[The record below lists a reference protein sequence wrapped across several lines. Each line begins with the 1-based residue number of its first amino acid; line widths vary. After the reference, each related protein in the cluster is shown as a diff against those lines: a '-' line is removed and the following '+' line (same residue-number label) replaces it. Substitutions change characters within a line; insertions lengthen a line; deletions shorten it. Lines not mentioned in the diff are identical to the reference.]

1 MSEATAGFGR
11 RWNAYWSRWAPLTGW
26 LPRLVARAP
35 ATIHVKLISAFLVI
49 VTLLIAVGAVGL
61 QALSETNQNDAQVV
75 ALDRKLAAYR
85 QLQTDT
91 TTQLYSVSTALLSPN
106 AATLDTT
113 LRQLN
118 LFTYDLERLQFVAPD
133 EADLANQ
140 VSAGQKQLIAVM
152 TQAISLARAGQLSQA
167 TDLQLKQAAP
177 LADNLERL
185 TNELVNR
192 AESDIVTRTAQNQA
206 AFANSRWLIVSFAA
220 GSILLALVLGF
231 SISWSVIAPVRQ
243 INARLGEI
251 ALGDF
256 DKHVEVANRDELGP
270 LTANLNRMNDE
281 LGRLYA
287 ELNARNRDLTEA
299 LAENN
304 RLLHELEEKSKQ
316 LEIASRHK
324 SEFLA
329 NMSHELRTPLNAIIG
344 FSDVLLEK
352 MFGDLNARQADYL
365 QDILSSGRHLLDLIN
380 DILDI
385 SKVEAGRMELERTSF
400 SLAEILEHGLRMIRE
415 RAGRHSISLELDVDP
430 NLGLIAADERM
441 VKQVV
446 VNLLSNAVK
455 FTPDKGQIEVS
466 AHRAE
471 GEVRVSVRDTGVG
484 IAPEDQARIFDE
496 FQQAKHVGLKSVE
509 GTGLGLTLCKKFVEL
524 QGGRIWVDSQ
534 IGHGSTFTFTIPVW
548 ETSAPPP
555 APLPAP
561 PVAAEASGPTV
572 LIVEDDA
579 RSIELL
585 TVYLTADHFQVRV
598 ARDGEEGLAMARRL
612 RPAAIVLDIR
622 LPRVDGWDFLAE
634 AKTDP
639 DLARIPIVIV
649 SVLDERGKGFALGA
663 SGYIVKP
670 ASREDLL
677 ATLHRLTLPP
687 RTVEA
692 APKVLVIDDD
702 PLALELV
709 EAVLCPQGYTV
720 LKAAGGEDG
729 LAQARQMLPRLII
742 LDILMPGVDGFA
754 VVQRLRV
761 DVATA
766 AIPIVI
772 LTSKTMTR
780 EDKERLNG
788 QISFL
793 AQKAEFSRVAFVE
806 MVRGLCSANP
816 G

>member
-1 MSEATAGFGR
+1 MSGAALSFGR
-11 RWNAYWSRWAPLTGW
+11 RWSAFRARWTPLTGW

-35 ATIHVKLISAFLVI
+35 ATIHVKLISSFLVI
-49 VTLLIAVGAVGL
+49 VALLIAVGAVGL
-61 QALSETNQNDAQVV
+61 QALSATNQNDAQVV
-75 ALDRKLAAYR
+75 ALDKKLAAYR

-91 TTQLYSVSTALLSPN
+91 NFQLYSVSTALLSPD

-118 LFTYDLERLQFVAPD
+118 LFTYDLERIQFVAPD
-133 EADLANQ
+133 EVDLANQ

-152 TQAISLARAGQLSQA
+152 TQALSLARAGQVSQA
-167 TDLQLKQAAP
+167 TNLQLTQAAP
-177 LADNLERL
+177 LANNLERL

-192 AESDIVTRTAQNQA
+192 AESDVVTRTAQNQA
-206 AFANSRWLIVSFAA
+206 AFVESRWLIVGFAA

-243 INARLGEI
+243 INTRLGEI
-251 ALGDF
+251 AQGDF
-256 DKHVEVANRDELGP
+256 AKHVEVANRDELGP

-287 ELNARNRDLTEA
+287 ELNARNRELTEA

-365 QDILSSGRHLLDLIN
+365 QDILSSGRHLLNLIN

-400 SLAEILEHGLRMIRE
+400 ALADILEHGLRMVRE
-415 RAGRHSISLELDVDP
+415 RAGRHGIELSLDVDP

-455 FTPDKGQIEVS
+455 FTPDKGQIAVS

-471 GEVRVSVRDTGVG
+471 GEVRVSVSDTGVG
-484 IAPEDQARIFDE
+484 IAAADQARIFDE
-496 FQQAKHVGLKSVE
+496 FQQAKHVGLKAVE
-509 GTGLGLTLCKKFVEL
+509 GTGLGLTLSKKFVEL
-524 QGGRIWVDSQ
+524 QGGRIWVESQ
-534 IGHGSTFTFTIPVW
+534 LGRGSTFTFTIPVW
-548 ETSAPPP
+548 E
-555 APLPAP
+555 
-561 PVAAEASGPTV
+561 SGPAIPAAIAALPGATQPAGPAI
-572 LIVEDDA
+572 LIVEDDE

-585 TVYLTADHFQVRV
+585 TLYLTADHFRVSV
-598 ARDGEEGLAMARRL
+598 ARDGEAGLELARQL
-612 RPAAIVLDIR
+612 RPAAIVLDLQ
-622 LPRVDGWDFLAE
+622 LPRLDGWDLLVE

-639 DLARIPIVIV
+639 ALMTIPIVIV

-677 ATLHRLTLPP
+677 ATLHRLTLATH
-687 RTVEA
+687 TVET

-742 LDILMPGVDGFA
+742 LDMLMPGVDGFA

-761 DVATA
+761 DPATA

-793 AQKAEFSRVAFVE
+793 AQKAEFSRSAFVE
-806 MVRGLCSANP
+806 MVRGLCLATP